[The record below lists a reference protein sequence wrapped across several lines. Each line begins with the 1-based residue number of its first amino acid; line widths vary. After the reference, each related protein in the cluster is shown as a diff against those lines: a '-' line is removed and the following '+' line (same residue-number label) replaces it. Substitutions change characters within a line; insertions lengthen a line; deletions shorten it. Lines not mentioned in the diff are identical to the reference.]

1 MDTSS
6 LAPSNPSSSP
16 SRRRP
21 ESARPTTLVTRTV
34 VLAVVLLA
42 VCIQFFAPHFP
53 HTVRQFF
60 TQSQHWRVSPPGI
73 TLRNPAIFQELEI
86 CPKPEQQA
94 EFKGTF
100 NTKPQRS
107 MALADQAKRVAA
119 EFDFEKDAVNKAVKE
134 FIREMGTTEGTIG
147 HSRR

>member
-6 LAPSNPSSSP
+6 LAPSSPSSP

-21 ESARPTTLVTRTV
+21 GPARPTTLVTRTV
-34 VLAVVLLA
+34 VFAIVLLA
-42 VCIQFFAPHFP
+42 ICIQSFAPHFP

-60 TQSQHWRVSPPGI
+60 TQPQHWRVSPQGI
-73 TLRNPAIFQELEI
+73 TLRNPLVFQEPEI
-86 CPKPEQQA
+86 CPKPEQQV

-107 MALADQAKRVAA
+107 MALSDQAKRVAA

-134 FIREMGTTEGTIG
+134 FIREMGTAGEGTE